1 MFELFFN
8 LLLQNLWFSL
18 HHGVVL
24 LPRPSFLT
32 VSRFQLKS
40 NAGSGRCCTV
50 QLAMLVYYSSL
61 TQRKAR
67 VSFTLEPP
75 MQQRWWPHGGS
86 EQNCLAQQYVYL
98 QSAQDMSRSQ
108 KVSFFNGNNQLYF
121 QESKD
126 HQHFGEKSRLHAYF
140 AFFGRLRKSAKI
152 VQPLIFFYQN

>member
-1 MFELFFN
+1 MYHSSLSEKLMFELFFN

-61 TQRKAR
+61 T
-67 VSFTLEPP
+67 
-75 MQQRWWPHGGS
+75 
-86 EQNCLAQQYVYL
+86 
-98 QSAQDMSRSQ
+98 
-108 KVSFFNGNNQLYF
+108 
-121 QESKD
+121 
-126 HQHFGEKSRLHAYF
+126 
-140 AFFGRLRKSAKI
+140 
-152 VQPLIFFYQN
+152 